1 MYQFKIFVN
10 GVKEV
15 SGEGK
20 VYFSVMTEAIRYLEN
35 YKKEGKIKFVFEEK

>member
-20 VYFSVMTEAIRYLEN
+20 VYHAVMCGAKGPVCEN
-35 YKKEGKIKFVFEEK
+35 R